1 MKLFKNYGPGVGLR
15 NKHIQHFLK
24 QIPTSV
30 KWMEAVTENYLS
42 WENGFQVKAIEA
54 LEKLSTQIPIALHG
68 VSMNIGSADTLDL
81 NYLKRL
87 KELKNTIK
95 PILISDHLCW
105 TGVNQENLHDLMPVP
120 FTTKNLKYLTDRIKK
135 IQDVLGE
142 RIAIENVSSYFEY
155 TISEMT
161 EWEFISE
168 LIQKA
173 DCGLLLDV
181 NNVYVSSVN
190 HNFNAQR
197 FLLSLPKNRIA
208 QIHLA
213 GHSVKDG
220 YLIDTHSTPV
230 CKEVWDLFDW
240 TVQNLGSYSTMIER
254 DSQIPEWEELEKEV
268 LKIDEIQR
276 KYNERTQRPTGQLTT
291 GHQTQA

>member
-1 MKLFKNYGPGVGLR
+1 MKLFKDYGPGVGLR
-15 NKHIQHFLK
+15 SKHIQHFLK
-24 QIPTSV
+24 EIPASV

-42 WENGFQVKAIEA
+42 WENGFQVKALQS
-54 LEKLSTQIPIALHG
+54 LEKLSSQVPIALHG
-68 VSMNIGSADTLDL
+68 VSMNIGSADALDI

-87 KELKNTIK
+87 KDLKNIIK

-120 FTTKNLKYLTDRIKK
+120 FTSKNLKYLMDRIKK
-135 IQDVLGE
+135 IQDILGE

-155 TISEMT
+155 SISEMT

-168 LIQKA
+168 LLQKA

-181 NNVYVSSVN
+181 NNVYVSSIN
-190 HNFNAQR
+190 HNFNPQR

-213 GHSVKDG
+213 GHAVKEG

-230 CKEVWDLFDW
+230 CKEVWDLFEW
-240 TVQNLGSYSTMIER
+240 TVQNLGSYSSMIER
-254 DSQIPEWEELEKEV
+254 DSNIPDWEELEKEV

-291 GHQTQA
+291 GDQTQA